1 MGAQPV
7 SRISRFGPS
16 ALLTRANLVTALR
29 FALTIPLLRVIVA
42 DGVSWRATVGW
53 VMLACTDGLD
63 GWLARRDGTTRSGA
77 FLDPLADKFL
87 AIGGL
92 SALAA
97 KGTFPWVAVVLIAV
111 REVGVSAYRTA
122 AGVPSSAENGKRPA
136 QSSPAASTKSRSA
149 SWSSSVSPGKPTMNE
164 ERKAA
169 PGSRRRMAPI
179 ISRKRSPLPHRRMLL
194 SSGSEACWRERSKYG
209 TGVARSRMVPT
220 NGSRTWDG

>member
-16 ALLTRANLVTALR
+16 ALLTPANFVTALR
-29 FALTIPLLRVIVA
+29 FALTIPLLRVIAV

-53 VMLACTDGLD
+53 IILACTDGLD

-92 SALAA
+92 AALAA
-97 KGTFPWVAVVLIAV
+97 KEIFPWVAVGLIAI

-122 AGVPSSAENGKRPA
+122 AGRRGISLPARQLGKMKTVFQLVA
-136 QSSPAASTKSRSA
+136 
-149 SWSSSVSPGKPTMNE
+149 V
-164 ERKAA
+164 
-169 PGSRRRMAPI
+169 
-179 ISRKRSPLPHRRMLL
+179 
-194 SSGSEACWRERSKYG
+194 
-209 TGVARSRMVPT
+209 GVALCPSTADLFGLSLSILWMAVGLTVVSGLDIVLAGQRAHGR
-220 NGSRTWDG
+220 RTQKPAHEV

>member
-16 ALLTRANLVTALR
+16 ALLTPANLVTSLR
-29 FALTIPLLRVIVA
+29 FALTIPLLRLISL
-42 DGVSWRATVGW
+42 DGVSWAATVGW
-53 VMLACTDGLD
+53 IILACTDGLD

-97 KGTFPWVAVVLIAV
+97 KGAFPWLAVILIGA

-122 AGVPSSAENGKRPA
+122 AGRRGISLPARQLGKMKTVFQLVA
-136 QSSPAASTKSRSA
+136 
-149 SWSSSVSPGKPTMNE
+149 V
-164 ERKAA
+164 
-169 PGSRRRMAPI
+169 
-179 ISRKRSPLPHRRMLL
+179 
-194 SSGSEACWRERSKYG
+194 
-209 TGVARSRMVPT
+209 GVALCPSTADISGLAISLLWTAAALTVVSGLDIVMAAQ
-220 NGSRTWDG
+220 RTQTLRGTPPSPHDAL